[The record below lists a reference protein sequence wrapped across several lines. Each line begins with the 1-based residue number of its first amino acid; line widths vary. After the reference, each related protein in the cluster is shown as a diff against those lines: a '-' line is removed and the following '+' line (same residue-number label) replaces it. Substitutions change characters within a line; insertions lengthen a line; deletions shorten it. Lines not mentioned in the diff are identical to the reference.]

1 MENTNTD
8 IDTTVQPAVEQPW
21 HAHRDLPSGGWVELR
36 DPMDLR
42 KGDKDK
48 ALKTL
53 ESRNLGGAGVELVNA
68 LILLGVTAWEIP
80 YLPDAPTPHR
90 NPKILDQLTVR
101 DGNALEAYCNEYRTI
116 LFPEMASIDGMGKP
130 GSPTQPA
137 SE

>member
-1 MENTNTD
+1 VEFTVENT
-8 IDTTVQPAVEQPW
+8 DTTEPAAEQTW
-21 HAHRDLPSGGWVELR
+21 QSRRDLPSGGWVELR

-68 LILLGVTAWEIP
+68 LIRLGVVAWEIP
-80 YLPDAPTPHR
+80 YLPGAALPHR
-90 NPKILDQLTVR
+90 NPKVLDQLTLR
-101 DGNALEAYCNEYRTI
+101 DGNAIEAMCNEYRMI
-116 LFPEMASIDGMGKP
+116 LFPEMATVDGMGKP
-130 GSPTQPA
+130 GSPTPPA